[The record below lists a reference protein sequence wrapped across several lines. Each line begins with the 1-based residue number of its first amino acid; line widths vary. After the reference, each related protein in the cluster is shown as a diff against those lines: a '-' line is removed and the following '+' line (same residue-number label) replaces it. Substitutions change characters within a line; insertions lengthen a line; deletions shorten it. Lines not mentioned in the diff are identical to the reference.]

1 MKQTAKSHAT
11 PAWSVPLAVTEVS
24 EAGRHLDLTADATA
38 RRAIAALAGLIG
50 DLPRLEASIDVTR
63 RGSDGLHMVGR
74 VTATVV
80 QSCVVT
86 LDPVESQIDETMD
99 VTFLPEDSPAAA
111 AANGLQSLQADD
123 PPEAI
128 RNGSVDM
135 GAVVTEFLLL
145 GINTYPRKP
154 GAVLD
159 VPAADDPSS
168 HPFAALAA
176 LKKPENPS

>member
-1 MKQTAKSHAT
+1 MKQTAKSPAT

-38 RRAIAALAGLIG
+38 RRAIAALAGLV

-63 RGSDGLHMVGR
+63 RGSDGLHVVGR
-74 VTATVV
+74 LTATVV

-86 LDPVESQIDETMD
+86 LDPVESQVDETMD

-128 RNGSVDM
+128 RNGSVDL

-145 GINTYPRKP
+145 GIDPYPRKP